1 MKTQT
6 LYRPVGEKEML
17 LIIERGYTAF
27 PLRLEWQPIFYPVL
41 NEHYAAEIAK
51 K

>member
-17 LIIERGYTAF
+17 LIIESGYTAF
-27 PLRLEWQPIFYPVL
+27 LPRLQWQPIFIL
-41 NEHYAAEIAK
+41 F
-51 K
+51 